1 MKSASLWNWKSR
13 VFPFPS
19 EIIVD
24 GNKNRLI
31 EFKKWDFL
39 WRPSQRFFLHYNG
52 FKCLRSRGGIDL
64 CHVTAINIEI
74 NIQATHKSDF
84 LCSSFN
90 GVSFGG
96 GLRDRPR
103 RMRFET
109 SDKGDAEARLKR
121 KKSQNMIL
129 KFHAF
134 CPKNRLEYRVT
145 FWLPDS
151 CLSKE
156 QQMAFFRK
164 ASQVVGICRATIT
177 FKPIKKSKQT
187 KKPIANTRDVKLTFH
202 RRKKTVTT
210 VWIN

>member
-1 MKSASLWNWKSR
+1 MRFSL
-13 VFPFPS
+13 PS
-19 EIIVD
+19 P
-24 GNKNRLI
+24 
-31 EFKKWDFL
+31 
-39 WRPSQRFFLHYNG
+39 RPSQRFSLHYNG

-96 GLRDRPR
+96 GLRDRAR

-109 SDKGDAEARLKR
+109 SDKGDAEAKKVTEHDLEIPCFLPEDSARVSSNILPSLAPPIRAFLK
-121 KKSQNMIL
+121 N
-129 KFHAF
+129 
-134 CPKNRLEYRVT
+134 NR
-145 FWLPDS
+145 WP
-151 CLSKE
+151 
-156 QQMAFFRK
+156 FFRE

-187 KKPIANTRDVKLTFH
+187 KSPLQTP
-202 RRKKTVTT
+202 RR
-210 VWIN
+210 